1 MPTECNAVERVYNA
15 QRIACPLLYRPT
27 DPAYGEDIRNFQGCP
42 TIAVTRGGRIY
53 LAWYS
58 GGIREPHIE
67 NYNLVI
73 YSDDKGATWSD
84 PLLVIPSSRAL
95 WIHALDVQLFT
106 DPDGRLHIY
115 WVQNNACP
123 APEVIPE
130 AKPGQP
136 IVAVEGVLF
145 DDFTHAMWETVCDD
159 PDADEPHFSPA
170 RFLDIGFLR
179 CKPLVTAS
187 GRWIACNYDQVDP
200 RYGYSISDD
209 GGKSFSRRYGPE
221 KIPTPFD
228 ETMCYERR
236 DGSIRML
243 ARSGKGEL
251 GECYSYDGGLT
262 FGEASL
268 SGIDA
273 PNTRFFVGRLPSGRL
288 LLVKNDDRTVRRNM
302 TACLSED
309 DGVTW
314 PYKALIDARPDV
326 SYPDVDLLDGKILLT
341 YDRERTKA
349 KEILFVA
356 FTEEDIIN
364 GTIPAPGIVSKPAGA
379 PK

>member
-1 MPTECNAVERVYNA
+1 MEKRAYNA
-15 QRIACPLLYRPT
+15 QRLACPLLYRPT
-27 DPAYGEDIRNFQGCP
+27 DPAYREDIRNFQGCP

-53 LAWYS
+53 LGWYS
-58 GGIREPHIE
+58 GGSREPHIE

-73 YSDDKGATWSD
+73 YSDDGGESWSE
-84 PLLVIPSSRAL
+84 PLLVIPSSREL
-95 WIHALDVQLFT
+95 WIHALDIQLFT

-123 APEVIPE
+123 APEVMPE

-136 IVAVEGVLF
+136 LVAVDGVMF

-159 PDADEPHFSPA
+159 PDADMPQFSPA

-179 CKPLVTAS
+179 CKPLITS
-187 GRWIACNYDQVDP
+187 GGRWIACNYDQVDP
-200 RYGYSISDD
+200 RYGYSVSDD
-209 GGKSFSRRYGPE
+209 GGKSFSRRYGPV
-221 KIPTPFD
+221 KIATPFD

-243 ARSGKGEL
+243 ARSLKGEL
-251 GECYSYDGGLT
+251 AECTSYDGGLT
-262 FGEASL
+262 FGDACL

-273 PNTRFFVGRLPSGRL
+273 PNSRFYIARLASGRL
-288 LLVKNDDRTVRRNM
+288 LLIKNDDRSVRRNM

-309 DGVTW
+309 DGASW
-314 PYKALIDARPDV
+314 PYKALIDARPDI
-326 SYPDVDLLDGKILLT
+326 SYPDADVLGGRILLT

-349 KEILFVA
+349 KEILFVS
-356 FTEEDIIN
+356 FTEDDIIN
-364 GTIPAPGIVSKPAGA
+364 GTMPTPRVISKPEGA
-379 PK
+379 PQ